1 MAIEAGTSGK
11 DRRRHTRFVCE
22 GSAEVMV
29 FQPKFLFRGRI
40 RDLSESGCFIETSVR
55 LNLKRMAEV
64 EVRFTE
70 RGVYLAVL
78 ARVMVIR
85 PGRGAGFEFLS
96 SDPRLSR
103 AFHQLVEVLDV
114 AGPDA

>member
-1 MAIEAGTSGK
+1 
-11 DRRRHTRFVCE
+11 
-22 GSAEVMV
+22 
-29 FQPKFLFRGRI
+29 
-40 RDLSESGCFIETSVR
+40 
-55 LNLKRMAEV
+55 
-64 EVRFTE
+64 
-70 RGVYLAVL
+70 VYLAVL